1 MQYLECFSPE
11 TENTADMILLVLRIY
26 LWGCMGWG
34 QEESSTLVSE
44 RRMCDFVRKRRQF
57 ADLPSTLKFGQKFS
71 LLAHWWM
78 TCLHLLEP
86 SPLCRPEQ
94 TLPKARMPIF
104 SIFPNVCICVCLNN
118 ICRMELLRFFGQWF
132 LGGAWCFWPSTYS
145 KSNTQI
151 NTTPKGCHGG
161 QRKRKKPTNNKW
173 NVLLCLFVQVYS
185 LSNGKPWKRLW
196 VWRREMITQSK
207 NGQKGH
213 SWSFWAIFFFFFF
226 WEGPLFWLLFSIC
239 RDSIITIIKCF
250 WRLLIFLMT
259 TEFRNNFFSEC
270 GVVEC
275 ERWHCLWYPW
285 YQKGLT
291 MLRVDF
297 SIRTFLGHSELQ
309 VELRMKFLEI
319 QQSGQQGPSLEIKIN
334 PTSSYLMTV

>member
-1 MQYLECFSPE
+1 MKCSTLFVCSGLFLVKRKTLKKALGLEERDDYPE
-11 TENTADMILLVLRIY
+11 QEWPEGALLVL
-26 LWGCMGWG
+26 
-34 QEESSTLVSE
+34 
-44 RRMCDFVRKRRQF
+44 
-57 ADLPSTLKFGQKFS
+57 
-71 LLAHWWM
+71 
-78 TCLHLLEP
+78 
-86 SPLCRPEQ
+86 
-94 TLPKARMPIF
+94 
-104 SIFPNVCICVCLNN
+104 
-118 ICRMELLRFFGQWF
+118 
-132 LGGAWCFWPSTYS
+132 LGY
-145 KSNTQI
+145 
-151 NTTPKGCHGG
+151 
-161 QRKRKKPTNNKW
+161 
-173 NVLLCLFVQVYS
+173 
-185 LSNGKPWKRLW
+185 
-196 VWRREMITQSK
+196 
-207 NGQKGH
+207 
-213 SWSFWAIFFFFFF
+213 FFFF